1 MKNIAF
7 AVLILVIGCVTSSH
21 RLTGTARS
29 PISADQVKVYDR
41 TPENSKLIGTVSAT
55 SFRGLTLHDAQDDAV
70 QELKIEAG
78 NMGANGVVLT
88 SPDGSDDNEC
98 AGAKMEGSAIYVSP

>member
-1 MKNIAF
+1 
-7 AVLILVIGCVTSSH
+7 
-21 RLTGTARS
+21 
-29 PISADQVKVYDR
+29 
-41 TPENSKLIGTVSAT
+41 
-55 SFRGLTLHDAQDDAV
+55 LHDAQDDAV